1 MDIIASQKSII
12 EEFSSFEDW
21 MDKYAYLIEL
31 GNNLDSFPEE
41 YRKDENLI
49 EGCQSKVWFHA
60 DYKDGKIYFMADSDA
75 IITKGIASLLIRVLS
90 GRTPQEIIDADLFF
104 IEKIGLQQH
113 LSPTRANG
121 LLAMIKQLKYYA
133 MAYKSIEK

>member
-1 MDIIASQKSII
+1 MDIIAVQENII
-12 EEFSSFEDW
+12 GEFSSFEDW

-31 GNNLDSFPEE
+31 GNNLESFPEE
-41 YRKDENLI
+41 HRKDENLI

-60 DYKDGKIYFMADSDA
+60 EYKDGKIYFYADSDA

-90 GRTPQEIIDADLFF
+90 GRTPQEIIDSDMFF

-133 MAYKSIEK
+133 MAYKSMQK